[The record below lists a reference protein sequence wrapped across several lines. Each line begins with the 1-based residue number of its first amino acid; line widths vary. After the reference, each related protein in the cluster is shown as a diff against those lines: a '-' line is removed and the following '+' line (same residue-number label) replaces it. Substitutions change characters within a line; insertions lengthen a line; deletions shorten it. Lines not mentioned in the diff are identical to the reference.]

1 MQIHKAYIAGIFRET
16 GNSVEVRNPYNNELV
31 GTACLGSENDLE
43 DAINRAEAVLPLMKE
58 LPSFKRYKILMH
70 IHRRLESDKQRF
82 AEILAQE
89 AAKPIR
95 LAVGEIERASETFKI
110 AAEECKR
117 LPKEYISLDWTPAG
131 EGKEGLV
138 KYFPI
143 GLVAGISP
151 FNFPMN
157 LAVHKIAPA
166 IAAGCPIILK
176 PSTSTPLSTL
186 ELAKIIDET
195 ELPKGAVSIL
205 PMDRQTG
212 NQLVTDERFKLLT
225 FTGSPEV
232 GWKMKQQAG
241 KKKVVLEL
249 GGNAG
254 VIVSDSC
261 EMELALKKCLAG
273 GFAYAGQV
281 CIHAQRIYV
290 QQNIFNEF
298 TERFAAMASKLKSGN
313 PLNPETE
320 LTSMIDEANARRV
333 EEWVEEDVNNGAKIL
348 TGGKRKG
355 SFYEPTVLTGTK
367 TEMKVCA
374 LEVFGPVVAVEPYNE
389 FNDAVKQVNNSRYG
403 LQAGV
408 FTNRINEM
416 NHAFEN
422 LEVGGV
428 IINDVPTFRVDNM
441 PYGGV
446 KDSGTGREGVKY
458 AIHDMMEPRLLV
470 RNVTY

>member
-1 MQIHKAYIAGIFRET
+1 MQTHKAYIAGKFRQTEKT
-16 GNSVEVRNPYNNELV
+16 VEVRNPYNNELV
-31 GTACLGSENDLE
+31 GIACIGSKDDLE
-43 DAINRAEAVLPLMKE
+43 DAIKGAESVFPSLKT
-58 LPSFKRYKILMH
+58 LPSFKRYHILMH
-70 IHRRLESDKQRF
+70 IHRRLETDKQRL

-89 AAKPIR
+89 AAKPIK
-95 LAVGEIERASETFKI
+95 LAIGEIERASETFKI

-143 GLVAGISP
+143 GLIAGISP

-195 ELPKGAVSIL
+195 ELPKGAVSII

-232 GWKMKQQAG
+232 GWKMKEQAG

-261 EMELALKKCLAG
+261 DLELSLKKCLAG

-281 CIHAQRIYV
+281 CIHAQRIYI
-290 QQNIFNEF
+290 QEKIFDEF
-298 TERFAAMASKLKSGN
+298 LKRFAALASQLKTGD
-313 PLNPETE
+313 PLDPETDI
-320 LTSMIDEANARRV
+320 TSMIDESNAKRV
-333 EEWVEEDVNNGAKIL
+333 EDWVAEAVNYGARIVC
-348 TGGKRKG
+348 GGKRKG

-374 LEVFGPVVAVEPYNE
+374 LEVFGPVVVVEPYAE
-389 FNDAVKQVNNSRYG
+389 FKDAVGQINNSRYG

-408 FTNRINEM
+408 FTNRVDEM
-416 NHAFEN
+416 NHAFEH

-428 IINDVPTFRVDNM
+428 IINDVPTFRVDHM

-446 KDSGTGREGVKY
+446 KDSGAGREGVKY
-458 AIHDMMEPRLLV
+458 SIHDMMEARLLV
-470 RNVTY
+470 KPVF

>member
-1 MQIHKAYIAGIFRET
+1 MQTHKAYIAGKFRQTEKT
-16 GNSVEVRNPYNNELV
+16 VEVRNPFYNELV
-31 GTACLGSENDLE
+31 GMACLGSETDLE
-43 DAINRAEAVLPLMKE
+43 IAIKGAEDAFPFMKAM
-58 LPSFKRYKILMH
+58 PSYKKYHILMH
-70 IHRRLESDKQRF
+70 IHRRLDSDIKRL

-89 AAKPIR
+89 AAKPIG

-110 AAEECKR
+110 AAEESKR
-117 LPKEYISLDWTPAG
+117 LPGEYLSIDWTRSG
-131 EGKEGLV
+131 EGKEGWV

-166 IAAGCPIILK
+166 IAAGCPIVLK

-261 EMELALKKCLAG
+261 NLELALKKCLAG

-290 QQNIFNEF
+290 QQDIFESF
-298 TERFAAMASKLKSGN
+298 SERYAALASQLISGD
-313 PLNPETE
+313 PLDPETDI
-320 LTSMIDEANARRV
+320 TSMIDETNAKRV
-333 EEWVEEDVNNGAKIL
+333 EEWVAEAVQEGATIL
-348 TGGKRKG
+348 TGGKRKA
-355 SFYEPTVLTGTK
+355 SFYEPTVITGTRAD
-367 TEMKVCA
+367 MKVCS
-374 LEVFGPVVAVEPYNE
+374 LEIFGPVVVVEPYIDFNE
-389 FNDAVKQVNNSRYG
+389 AVARINSSRYG

-408 FTNRINEM
+408 FTNRISEM
-416 NHAFEN
+416 DYAYEN

-428 IINDVPTFRVDNM
+428 IINDVPTFRMDHM

-446 KDSGTGREGVKY
+446 KDSGLGREGVKY

-470 RNVTY
+470 K